1 MPDCCISNVLVAEV
15 NKYRVNIDVQ
25 LVETE
30 YELIDEYAFS
40 KKLHLRLPGD
50 IVLTQQQYQLGK
62 FFRKKK
68 SCYADIVFSSRA
80 DLDLGTSRSAFQE
93 ILEKL
98 FQYR

>member
-1 MPDCCISNVLVAEV
+1 MLVAEV

-50 IVLTQQQYQLGK
+50 VVLLQSQLQVGQL
-62 FFRKKK
+62 FRKKK
-68 SCYADIVFSSRA
+68 SCCSDVADIV
-80 DLDLGTSRSAFQE
+80 
-93 ILEKL
+93 ILENQSQVSQLGQVGFPK
-98 FQYR
+98 